1 MEGHTVVDLC
11 AGHPRHRH
19 AYISSNH
26 TIQITI
32 NTEQDHSIPSFVLKY
47 EGNKKYAKWYLFNT
61 VDSDIRTTH

>member
-47 EGNKKYAKWYLFNT
+47 EGIHVYF
-61 VDSDIRTTH
+61 DSSLGK